1 MLNIVICDDEKKILN
16 DLSEKI
22 KETFMDKNTEID
34 IFQTT
39 SPTET
44 LQYIESNVV
53 DVIFLDIDMPI
64 LNGMDIAEK
73 LLNENYK
80 GLLIF
85 VTSHDSLVYGSF
97 KYHPFGF
104 IRKRY
109 FEEEI
114 EETADRVI
122 EEMAHKDSTFTYK
135 TSNGTYRV
143 NISDVIYFESESNY
157 IVIHLSEKYENT
169 YKFRETMS
177 KLEAG
182 LCEKGFIRVHK
193 GYLVNQQHISILRKD
208 EIVMSDNTIIPISRV
223 NKDIVKEKIMR
234 YMR

>member
-22 KETFMDKNTEID
+22 KETFMNKSMEID

-64 LNGMDIAEK
+64 LSGMDIAEK

-85 VTSHDSLVYGSF
+85 VTSHDSLVYDSF
-97 KYHPFGF
+97 KYRPFGF
-104 IRKRY
+104 IRKRH
-109 FEEEI
+109 FDDEI
-114 EETADRVI
+114 EETVVRVI
-122 EEMAHKDSTFTYK
+122 DEMAHREYTFTFK
-135 TSNGTYRV
+135 TSDGTYRV
-143 NISDVIYFESESNY
+143 NVSDIFYFESDSNY
-157 IVIHLSEKYENT
+157 IIMHMLERLH
-169 YKFRETMS
+169 KFRETIS
-177 KLEAG
+177 RLEAE

-208 EIVMSDNTIIPISRV
+208 EIVMSDNTILPISRA
-223 NKDIVKEKIMR
+223 NKEMVKEKIMR

>member
-22 KETFMDKNTEID
+22 KETFMNKSMEID

-64 LNGMDIAEK
+64 LSGMDIAEK

-114 EETADRVI
+114 DETADRVI
-122 EEMAHKDSTFTYK
+122 EEMAHRDSKFTYK

-143 NISDVIYFESESNY
+143 NVSDIIYFESESNY
-157 IVIHLSEKYENT
+157 IVIHLSENT
-169 YKFRETMS
+169 HKFRETMS

-182 LCEKGFIRVHK
+182 LCGKGFIRVHK
-193 GYLVNQQHISILRKD
+193 GYLVNQQHICILRKD
-208 EIVMSDNTIIPISRV
+208 EIVMSDNTILPISRA
-223 NKDIVKEKIMR
+223 NKEMVKEKIMR

>member
-1 MLNIVICDDEKKILN
+1 MLNIVICDDERKILN

-22 KETFMDKNTEID
+22 KETFMNKNMEID

-44 LQYIESNVV
+44 LYYMESNVV

-64 LNGMDIAEK
+64 LSGMDIAEK

-109 FEEEI
+109 FEAEI
-114 EETADRVI
+114 DETADRVI
-122 EEMAHKDSTFTYK
+122 EEMAHRDFIFTYK
-135 TSNGTYRV
+135 TSSGTYRV
-143 NISDVIYFESESNY
+143 NISDIIYFESESNY
-157 IVIHLSEKYENT
+157 IVIHLSEDT
-169 YKFRETMS
+169 HKFRETMS
-177 KLEAG
+177 NLEAG

-193 GYLVNQQHISILRKD
+193 GYLINQQHINVLRKD
-208 EIVMSDNTIIPISRV
+208 EIVMSDNTIIPISRA
-223 NKDIVKEKIMR
+223 NKDIVKQKIMR